1 MEDKRLTGMN
11 REEFGQLIN
20 DFIDRE
26 TKAMGELEA
35 PLFYEALASIYA
47 LDATPQ
53 TVKLEAQ
60 VVGEELQLRLPT
72 AVAAGIEVHG
82 NEINVN
88 NLRFVIQL
96 VNGDAVPA
104 AD

>member
-1 MEDKRLTGMN
+1 MKEQRLTEMN
-11 REEFGQLIN
+11 AEDFGQLIN

-26 TKAMGELEA
+26 TKEMGELEA

-60 VVGEELQLRLPT
+60 VVGEELQLRCSRLT
-72 AVAAGIEVHG
+72 AA
-82 NEINVN
+82 
-88 NLRFVIQL
+88 FSK
-96 VNGDAVPA
+96 
-104 AD
+104 